1 MLVPVEKLST
11 LRWRG
16 QLSIQLVRPQADRR
30 SSKLHKAIP
39 QTSSS
44 RLLLKCQV
52 INSTV
57 KKMQVILSLIAIG
70 AFCIV
75 AAIIENLTGGR
86 PHPENTLGD
95 NRRLRKKRRR
105 DLA

>member
-11 LRWRG
+11 LRRRG
-16 QLSIQLVRPQADRR
+16 QLLIQLVRPKADRR
-30 SSKLHKAIP
+30 SSKLHRAISL
-39 QTSSS
+39 TSYS

-70 AFCIV
+70 AFFIV
-75 AAIIENLTGGR
+75 AAIIETLTGGR
-86 PHPENTLGD
+86 PHSQNTLGD

-105 DLA
+105 GSV